1 MKGLL
6 IKDFYLLIKY
16 CKFYFAITVIFI
28 GVSLINDNEAV
39 FMYYPCLLGSILP
52 VTLCAYDEKEK
63 WCSYCGTLPVSKSQ
77 YVFAKY
83 IFGFVIV
90 VIMTLSVTA
99 AQALKMEPFRIDD
112 CISIATGLLLAGLI
126 PSSFILPFI
135 FMFGVEKGRIAYFVA
150 IGLVVAI
157 MTAAEQIALPAGGMF
172 GLPFALLLAF
182 ALYLFSGLLSGF
194 FYQKREIS

>member
-1 MKGLL
+1 MKGLI
-6 IKDFYLLIKY
+6 IKDLYLLIKY

-28 GVSLINDNEAV
+28 GVSLINDNDTF

-90 VIMTLSVTA
+90 VIVTLLVTA
-99 AQALKMEPFRIDD
+99 AQALKMEPIRIDG
-112 CISIATGLLLAGLI
+112 CISIAIGLLFAGLI

-157 MTAAEQIALPAGGMF
+157 TVGTEQVSLPEIGVF
-172 GLPFALLLAF
+172 SLPLALLFAF
-182 ALYLFSGLLSGF
+182 VLYLFSGLLSSF
-194 FYQKREIS
+194 FYQKREI